1 MKYIQSPLGIFDVS
15 KFTLFTVE
23 PEPNGKFRLVGWV
36 NSTECY
42 IILHG
47 IENAEAAETI
57 MDYLGSQLVG
67 GNKIIYLKS
76 EMFNPELKL
85 K

>member
-1 MKYIQSPLGIFDVS
+1 MRYIQSPLGIFDVS

-23 PEPNGKFRLVGWV
+23 PEPNGKFRLTGWV

-47 IENAEAAETI
+47 IENIEAAETI
-57 MDYLGSQLVG
+57 MDYLCSQLVG
-67 GNKIIYLKS
+67 EDKIIYLTRA
-76 EMFNPELKL
+76 MLNPEELK
-85 K
+85 

>member
-1 MKYIQSPLGIFDVS
+1 MKYIQSSLGIFDVS

-23 PEPNGKFRLVGWV
+23 PEPNGKFRLIGWV

-42 IILHG
+42 IILQE
-47 IENAEAAETI
+47 IEDLETAEII

-67 GNKIIYLKS
+67 GNKIIYLS
-76 EMFNPELKL
+76 RGMFNPELK
-85 K
+85 